1 MWVFMWGRA
10 LQRKSWQAIGWTISL
25 YHGSLKETWKEEEIC
40 SVCSASSFVPELYS
54 QTRVSFEIMVTF
66 LWYAVEEST
75 RSILLTLQLQDLEG
89 KPWMSCFKTHFFF
102 MASRGRLLLL
112 CSVGSANLFQMS
124 LSFQSCVSSL
134 FFSWTWSLFSKL
146 WGWGRY
152 AYQSCQSQDVGQW
165 VWKAQSLWM
174 AAVLIQ
180 HFIHFKM
187 IFNLSKNFPGC
198 KGGTV
203 NSLVALTD
211 CVCWQRP
218 GQLCLGGELTSFI
231 SVAWKVCFTWELY
244 LFLPFE
250 PVLAKCWLFFC
261 PSNRKK
267 ILFTFPQ
274 RWEVQIL
281 HYFSRISRYLYFT
294 WLC

>member
-1 MWVFMWGRA
+1 
-10 LQRKSWQAIGWTISL
+10 
-25 YHGSLKETWKEEEIC
+25 
-40 SVCSASSFVPELYS
+40 
-54 QTRVSFEIMVTF
+54 MVTF

-75 RSILLTLQLQDLEG
+75 RSILLTLKLQDLEG
-89 KPWMSCFKTHFFF
+89 KPWMSCFKTHFFV
-102 MASRGRLLLL
+102 MASRGLLLLL

-165 VWKAQSLWM
+165 VWKAQSLWI

-211 CVCWQRP
+211 CVSWQRP
-218 GQLCLGGELTSFI
+218 GQLCLGGELHLRALPVPAFWA
-231 SVAWKVCFTWELY
+231 SVCKVLTL
-244 LFLPFE
+244 LLP
-250 PVLAKCWLFFC
+250 KQQ
-261 PSNRKK
+261 KK

-294 WLC
+294 WLCLLC

>member
-1 MWVFMWGRA
+1 
-10 LQRKSWQAIGWTISL
+10 
-25 YHGSLKETWKEEEIC
+25 
-40 SVCSASSFVPELYS
+40 
-54 QTRVSFEIMVTF
+54 MVTF

-89 KPWMSCFKTHFFF
+89 KPWMSISFLWPAGGDSCYFALWAQQTCFRWVYCSIVCFKP
-102 MASRGRLLLL
+102 
-112 CSVGSANLFQMS
+112 
-124 LSFQSCVSSL
+124 

-165 VWKAQSLWM
+165 VWKAQSLWI

-218 GQLCLGGELTSFI
+218 GQLCLGGELHLRASPVPAFWA
-231 SVAWKVCFTWELY
+231 SVSKVLTL
-244 LFLPFE
+244 LLP
-250 PVLAKCWLFFC
+250 KQQ
-261 PSNRKK
+261 KK

-294 WLC
+294 WLCLLC

>member
-1 MWVFMWGRA
+1 M
-10 LQRKSWQAIGWTISL
+10 
-25 YHGSLKETWKEEEIC
+25 
-40 SVCSASSFVPELYS
+40 PELYS
-54 QTRVSFEIMVTF
+54 QITRQ
-66 LWYAVEEST
+66 LWDYGHFPLIRGRGEHQIHPPNPAASGSGREALNE
-75 RSILLTLQLQDLEG
+75 
-89 KPWMSCFKTHFFF
+89 HFFF

-112 CSVGSANLFQMS
+112 CSAGSANLFQMS

-152 AYQSCQSQDVGQW
+152 VYQSCQSQDVGQW
-165 VWKAQSLWM
+165 VWKAQSLWI

-218 GQLCLGGELTSFI
+218 GQLCLGGELHLRASPVPAFWA
-231 SVAWKVCFTWELY
+231 SVSKVLTL
-244 LFLPFE
+244 LLP
-250 PVLAKCWLFFC
+250 KQQ
-261 PSNRKK
+261 KK

-294 WLC
+294 WLCLLC